1 MDLGWLS
8 DGQDFIVYVVLQATT
23 FSVGVYIIL
32 ADVRV
37 VLGESVP
44 ALKGISGHLV
54 KNAKPALDFPVTFTF
69 APNAVLIWES
79 SSC

>member
-1 MDLGWLS
+1 M
-8 DGQDFIVYVVLQATT
+8 VLQATT
-23 FSVGVYIIL
+23 FSAGVYIIL
-32 ADVRV
+32 TGVRM
-37 VLGESVP
+37 VLGEIVP
-44 ALKGISGHLV
+44 AFKSISGHLV